1 MRQVFILFISF
12 IFILLVSSLTVSYY
26 LPNEFDDYYERNLT
40 FPDHLTISKP
50 EFILK
55 FDSSDQPVTLINSPL
70 LYSTTSFAGELYKS
84 YNLNQT
90 ITSSNMTFFP
100 VDSQGNKIHLFNGY
114 YVLEVPAQDG
124 DGNTQLIKVNAVL
137 NATQPW
143 IKVVEPL
150 NPFASRLVYQ
160 NYVPYNVTFQ
170 TEIPAVC
177 KIGYLSNGNEYQNNL
192 YSYNQLTTQFL
203 TESDNKH
210 KIIATNLVPQSQNE
224 LQIYSSDE
232 LGMRK
237 YVVGCKA
244 SEGDNDYFFAEEF
257 AIGYDLT
264 PASIE
269 VNIDPLKII
278 DPKQISTSLNII
290 SSDPVICNYS
300 FVQNPNQDGFPS
312 YTPTSD
318 WITEDTSV
326 TEAYVKN
333 LNFLFNFMS
342 EPNYYGVTN
351 FFNQDPLT
359 YSLKLNCLNLPGIV
373 TTKDVSFELLLNKTI
388 SVIQKTKYFNTNTQN
403 HEFTSNILSEMSY
416 CLKNQSNDF
425 CNLTSIPTD
434 KTEHTLTTSKTE
446 EGTYYIGTEF
456 SATTG
461 ISLYTFEYIVDKTL
475 PSPVEAT
482 SSLFA
487 CTDKEISSLTLSV
500 ESNSTDVKYYN
511 FTLVNSTNNIIYAQ
525 QSPSN
530 SATKSGL
537 KAPIGSTFKWT
548 VFPIDYA
555 GNKGTEKV
563 FNILVVQSTDTRCDI
578 QKPQGKVNLSLAT
591 TGIKATLT
599 CTDNVGCATDFKYG
613 FGSFGSCKP
622 EDYETNTAA
631 YSTQNIIVNQT
642 KTLCF
647 KFSDLNNNY
656 NTLSKIVTYVPH
668 CFNKIKDS
676 DEEGIDCGGS
686 CAYISVCG
694 QTPNAEGENCTVNS
708 DCFSD
713 LVCHQSICT
722 DPEDL
727 KKAEGEDCVR
737 DSDCKSSLKCVD
749 DICSSNFISCDTDAD
764 CATNEECNYYGECV
778 LKSEFESEEEPV
790 YEDYGSSSILAIILI
805 ILGLISI
812 GGGSYFIYY
821 WRNNKAEEEIQ
832 NQRMQQ
838 QAEQE
843 RQQQLSLMSAE
854 ERRKKLAELK
864 KRKEEGEKKRGKI
877 VEDRLKSRKGL
888 LDAFNVEDEVPET
901 EISSK
906 TDELGDQDISLDA
919 DDLARKARLK
929 NHGKLDEG
937 MDEEYLDLSEY
948 SGVDDDPFTHLR
960 NLSSSSTKK
969 PIPKKAIK
977 VPHLEE
983 KPQSTPKNDTFSKL
997 AQLNQSLDLKSLQE
1011 RLKGKTLINSK
1022 NPSLKKLDVD
1032 SFVEEVY
1039 NNAVKNNPNKN
1050 KTINLEVSNLKTL
1063 FKMLQDDGKLDPLTK
1078 NDIIYKLL
1086 QKGLIKE
1093 EQIHHL

>member
-1 MRQVFILFISF
+1 MNITCSNLAG
-12 IFILLVSSLTVSYY
+12 TVTVI
-26 LPNEFDDYYERNLT
+26 P
-40 FPDHLTISKP
+40 
-50 EFILK
+50 
-55 FDSSDQPVTLINSPL
+55 
-70 LYSTTSFAGELYKS
+70 TSFEVQ
-84 YNLNQT
+84 LNRT
-90 ITSSNMTFFP
+90 I
-100 VDSQGNKIHLFNGY
+100 
-114 YVLEVPAQDG
+114 
-124 DGNTQLIKVNAVL
+124 AVL
-137 NATQPW
+137 
-143 IKVVEPL
+143 
-150 NPFASRLVYQ
+150 
-160 NYVPYNVTFQ
+160 
-170 TEIPAVC
+170 
-177 KIGYLSNGNEYQNNL
+177 
-192 YSYNQLTTQFL
+192 
-203 TESDNKH
+203 
-210 KIIATNLVPQSQNE
+210 
-224 LQIYSSDE
+224 
-232 LGMRK
+232 
-237 YVVGCKA
+237 
-244 SEGDNDYFFAEEF
+244 
-257 AIGYDLT
+257 
-264 PASIE
+264 
-269 VNIDPLKII
+269 
-278 DPKQISTSLNII
+278 
-290 SSDPVICNYS
+290 
-300 FVQNPNQDGFPS
+300 
-312 YTPTSD
+312 
-318 WITEDTSV
+318 
-326 TEAYVKN
+326 
-333 LNFLFNFMS
+333 
-342 EPNYYGVTN
+342 
-351 FFNQDPLT
+351 
-359 YSLKLNCLNLPGIV
+359 
-373 TTKDVSFELLLNKTI
+373 
-388 SVIQKTKYFNTNTQN
+388 QKTKYFNTNTQN
-403 HEFTSNILSEMSY
+403 HIFESNIEADMLY
-416 CLKNQSNDF
+416 CLKN
-425 CNLTSIPTD
+425 TSAVSCTPSISPTTTDD
-434 KTEHTLTTSKTE
+434 KIHTFTTSNSTE
-446 EGTYYIGTEF
+446 RTYYIDALF
-456 SATTG
+456 K
-461 ISLYTFEYIVDKTL
+461 SLNYQVPYTFEYVVDKTL

-487 CTDKEISSLTLSV
+487 CTDNEISSLTLSV

-511 FTLVNSTNNIIYAQ
+511 FTLVNSTNDIIYVQ
-525 QSPSN
+525 QSPSS
-530 SATKSGL
+530 SATKTGL

-613 FGSFGSCKP
+613 FGSFGSCKT

-668 CFNKIKDS
+668 CFNNMQDS

-694 QTPNAEGENCTVNS
+694 QTPNAEGENCTVNA

-737 DSDCKSSLKCVD
+737 DSDCKSSLKCID
-749 DICSSNFISCDTDAD
+749 DICSSNFISCDTDMD

-805 ILGLISI
+805 ILGLILI

-821 WRNNKAEEEIQ
+821 WRNKKAEEELQ

-937 MDEEYLDLSEY
+937 IDEEYLDLSEY
-948 SGVDDDPFTHLR
+948 SGVDNDPFTHLR
-960 NLSSSSTKK
+960 NLSSSGTKK

-983 KPQSTPKNDTFSKL
+983 KPHSTPKNDTFSKL

-1011 RLKGKTLINSK
+1011 KLKGKTLINSK